1 MSAVRKKNVTQ
12 LQSTYMEKYK
22 QQEEAHQVKR
32 KGLIRRLIAF
42 AILVAII
49 SYGLVSMVMSQHKTM
64 NEKVAEKEK
73 LQEQLTTLKD
83 EQVLL
88 EEEVVKLNNDE
99 YIEKIIRRDY
109 FLSKEGEIIF
119 KVGDGS

>member
-1 MSAVRKKNVTQ
+1 MGAVRKKNVTQ

-22 QQEEAHQVKR
+22 QQEQAIHVKR
-32 KGLIRRLIAF
+32 KGIMRRLIAF
-42 AILVAII
+42 FVLAAII
-49 SYGLVSMVMSQHKTM
+49 SYGLISMVVTQHKTM

-73 LQEQLTTLKD
+73 LQEQLTALKD
-83 EQVLL
+83 EQVLF
-88 EEEVVKLNNDE
+88 EEEIVKLNNDE

-119 KVGDGS
+119 KVGNGS

>member
-1 MSAVRKKNVTQ
+1 MSAERKKNVTQ

-22 QQEEAHQVKR
+22 QQEQTIQAKR
-32 KGLIRRLIAF
+32 KGLFRRLIAF
-42 AILVAII
+42 GILAAII
-49 SYGLVSMVMSQHKTM
+49 SYGLISMVVSQHKTM
-64 NEKVAEKEK
+64 NEKIAQKEE
-73 LQEQLTTLKD
+73 LEEQLTSLKD

-88 EEEVVKLNNDE
+88 EEEIVKLNSDE

>member
-22 QQEEAHQVKR
+22 QQEQAIQVKR

-42 AILVAII
+42 FVLVAII
-49 SYGLVSMVMSQHKTM
+49 SYGLITMVVSQHKTM
-64 NEKVAEKEK
+64 NEKVAEKEQ
-73 LQEQLTTLKD
+73 LQEQLTALKD

-88 EEEVVKLNNDE
+88 EEEVVKLNSDE

>member
-1 MSAVRKKNVTQ
+1 MSAVGKKNVTQ

-22 QQEEAHQVKR
+22 EQEQALQVKR
-32 KGLIRRLIAF
+32 KGLVRRLIAF
-42 AILVAII
+42 SILAAII
-49 SYGLVSMVMSQHKTM
+49 TYGLVSMVVSQHKTM
-64 NEKVAEKEK
+64 DEKVSEKEK
-73 LQEQLTTLKD
+73 LQEQLTSLKD

-88 EEEVVKLNNDE
+88 EEEVVKLNSDE

>member
-1 MSAVRKKNVTQ
+1 MSAVRKKNVAQ

-22 QQEEAHQVKR
+22 QQEEALQIKR
-32 KGLIRRLIAF
+32 KGLMRRLAVF
-42 AILVAII
+42 FVLVVII
-49 SYGLVSMVMSQHKTM
+49 SYGLISMVVSQHKTM
-64 NEKVAEKEK
+64 NEKAAKKEQ

-88 EEEVVKLNNDE
+88 EEEVVKLNSDE

>member
-22 QQEEAHQVKR
+22 EQEQAHQIKR
-32 KGLIRRLIAF
+32 KGLIRRLLAF
-42 AILVAII
+42 AMLVAIV
-49 SYGLVSMVMSQHKTM
+49 SYVLVSMVVSQHKAM
-64 NEKVAEKEK
+64 DEKHSQK
-73 LQEQLTTLKD
+73 EQLQKELTSLKD

-88 EEEVVKLNNDE
+88 EEEIVKLNNDE

>member
-1 MSAVRKKNVTQ
+1 MSAVGKKNVTQ

-22 QQEEAHQVKR
+22 QQEQAIQMKR

-42 AILVAII
+42 SILAAII
-49 SYGLVSMVMSQHKTM
+49 SYGLISMVVSQQKTI
-64 NEKVAEKEK
+64 NEKMAQKEK
-73 LQEQLTTLKD
+73 LQEQLTTLED

-88 EEEVVKLNNDE
+88 EEEIIKLNSDE

>member
-1 MSAVRKKNVTQ
+1 MSAVGKKNVTQ

-22 QQEEAHQVKR
+22 QQEQAIQMKR

-42 AILVAII
+42 SILAAII
-49 SYGLVSMVMSQHKTM
+49 SYGLISMVVSQQKTI
-64 NEKVAEKEK
+64 NEKMAQKEK
-73 LQEQLTTLKD
+73 LQEQLTTLED
-83 EQVLL
+83 EQVFL
-88 EEEVVKLNNDE
+88 EEEIVKLNSDE

>member
-22 QQEEAHQVKR
+22 EQEQALQVKR

-42 AILVAII
+42 SILAAII
-49 SYGLVSMVMSQHKTM
+49 SYGLISMVVSQHSTM
-64 NEKVAEKEK
+64 NEKVTEKEK
-73 LQEQLTTLKD
+73 LEENLTSLKD
-83 EQVLL
+83 KQVLL
-88 EEEVVKLNNDE
+88 EEEIVKLNSDE

>member
-1 MSAVRKKNVTQ
+1 MSAVEKKNVTQ

-22 QQEEAHQVKR
+22 QQEQAIQMKR

-42 AILVAII
+42 SILAAII
-49 SYGLVSMVMSQHKTM
+49 SYGLISMVVSQQKTI
-64 NEKVAEKEK
+64 NEKMAQKEK
-73 LQEQLTTLKD
+73 LQEQLTTLED

-88 EEEVVKLNNDE
+88 EEEIVKLNSDE

>member
-22 QQEEAHQVKR
+22 QQEEAIQIKR

-42 AILVAII
+42 FVLVVII
-49 SYGLVSMVMSQHKTM
+49 SYGLISMVVSQHKTM
-64 NEKVAEKEK
+64 NEKAAKKEQ
-73 LQEQLTTLKD
+73 LQEQLTALKD

-88 EEEVVKLNNDE
+88 EEEVVKLNSDE

>member
-1 MSAVRKKNVTQ
+1 MSAVGKKNVTQ

-22 QQEEAHQVKR
+22 QQEQAIQMKR

-42 AILVAII
+42 SILAAII
-49 SYGLVSMVMSQHKTM
+49 SYGLISMVVSQQKTI
-64 NEKVAEKEK
+64 NEKMAQKEK
-73 LQEQLTTLKD
+73 LQEQLTTLED

-88 EEEVVKLNNDE
+88 EEEIVKLNSDE

>member
-1 MSAVRKKNVTQ
+1 MSARKKNVTQ
-12 LQSTYMEKYK
+12 LQSTYMEEYK
-22 QQEEAHQVKR
+22 EQEQALHVKR

-42 AILVAII
+42 FVLVAII
-49 SYGLVSMVMSQHKTM
+49 SYGLISMVVSQHKTM
-64 NEKVAEKEK
+64 NEKAAKKEE
-73 LQEQLTTLKD
+73 LQEQLTSLKD
-83 EQVLL
+83 EQVVL
-88 EEEVVKLNNDE
+88 EEEVVKLNSDE

>member
-22 QQEEAHQVKR
+22 EQEQALQVKR

-42 AILVAII
+42 FVLVAII
-49 SYGLVSMVMSQHKTM
+49 SYGLISMVVSQHKTM
-64 NEKVAEKEK
+64 NEKAAQKEQ

-83 EQVLL
+83 KQVLL
-88 EEEVVKLNNDE
+88 EEEVVKLNSDE